1 MPTADDDLPHHPA
14 KLSDVFLAFNRL
26 ALQGF
31 GGVLAV
37 TQRELVERRRW
48 LSRVE
53 FLELLSAAQ
62 LLPGP
67 NVVNLALMLGD
78 RFFGLRGALSALAG
92 ILCMPTVIVLALAT
106 TYTQFAE
113 TALVSGMLRGMGA
126 VAAGLIVATA
136 LKLIGALD
144 SNPLGRSL
152 AYAIVAL
159 TLLAIAGLRWPL
171 FAVLAGLGP
180 LSVGLAWRRLK
191 P

>member
-1 MPTADDDLPHHPA
+1 MPTADENPPRHPA
-14 KLSDVFLAFNRL
+14 TLSDVFFAFNRL

-48 LSRVE
+48 LTREE

-67 NVVNLALMLGD
+67 NVVNLSLMLGD

-92 ILCMPTVIVLALAT
+92 MLCAPLVIVLLLAT
-106 TYTQFAE
+106 AYTQFAE
-113 TALVSGMLRGMGA
+113 ASLVSGMLRGMGA

-136 LKLIGALD
+136 LKLVGALTT
-144 SNPLGRSL
+144 NPLGRGL
-152 AYAIVAL
+152 AYVLVAL

-171 FAVLAGLGP
+171 PAVLAGLGP
-180 LSVGLAWRRLK
+180 LSVGLAWHLLK

>member
-1 MPTADDDLPHHPA
+1 MPTPDDELLRHPA
-14 KLSDVFLAFNRL
+14 RLSDVFLAFNGL

-92 ILCMPTVIVLALAT
+92 ILCVPTVIVLALAT
-106 TYTQFAE
+106 AYTQFAE
-113 TALVSGMLRGMGA
+113 TSLVSGMLRGMGA

-144 SNPLGRSL
+144 SNPLGKGVC
-152 AYAIVAL
+152 YVIVVL

-180 LSVGLAWRRLK
+180 PSVGLAWRRLK

>member
-1 MPTADDDLPHHPA
+1 MPAPDDDLPRHPA
-14 KLSDVFLAFNRL
+14 KPSDVFLAFNRL

-48 LSRVE
+48 LSQVE

-78 RFFGLRGALSALAG
+78 RFFGLRGALSAMAG
-92 ILCMPTVIVLALAT
+92 ILCVPTVIVLALAAA
-106 TYTQFAE
+106 YTQFAE

-126 VAAGLIVATA
+126 VAAGLIIATA
-136 LKLIGALD
+136 LKLIGALH
-144 SNPLGRSL
+144 SNPLGKHL

-171 FAVLAGLGP
+171 FAVLAGLGT